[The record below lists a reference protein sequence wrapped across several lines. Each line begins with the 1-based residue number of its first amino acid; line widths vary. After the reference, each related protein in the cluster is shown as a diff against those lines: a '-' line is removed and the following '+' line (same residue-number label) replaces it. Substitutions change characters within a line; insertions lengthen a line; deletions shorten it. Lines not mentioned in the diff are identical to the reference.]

1 MAMYLSGILRRSH
14 ADWSSKAS
22 AGRVEQALLL
32 DGPNCNRGTDFTTVH
47 TTYFIRDFPR
57 LNASSHSLSTMVRAS
72 HLLIKHQVLN
82 PILITPI
89 PAYVYLLHALDMAHI
104 VRPSDKMSNCV
115 SMRGAHCD

>member
-47 TTYFIRDFPR
+47 TPYFIRD
-57 LNASSHSLSTMVRAS
+57 SLV
-72 HLLIKHQVLN
+72 
-82 PILITPI
+82 
-89 PAYVYLLHALDMAHI
+89 
-104 VRPSDKMSNCV
+104 
-115 SMRGAHCD
+115 